1 MNTYN
6 IFNET
11 DENLDEYTDT
21 LNGVLDY
28 ALKYEKV
35 DNAEFNIIF
44 VSSDKIH
51 EINREYRG
59 VDRVTDVISFAL
71 EDS

>member
-28 ALKYEKV
+28 ALKYEKDLKYIEENSKIIV
-35 DNAEFNIIF
+35 VMFYKVIEDITEYGEIVSDN
-44 VSSDKIH
+44 K
-51 EINREYRG
+51 EIR
-59 VDRVTDVISFAL
+59 
-71 EDS
+71 